1 MPRGGNR
8 PGSGRPKRV
17 KTFSDEVKKDFLK
30 AAKEKAKETGRT
42 LGQVVVGLIYDE
54 NIQDSVRIAALKA
67 WAEVVVVKEKKH
79 TVEKEKFP
87 KPTIYLPASRDS
99 EEERKLLA
107 ERGFFRKED
116 LEKIN

>member
-8 PGSGRPKRV
+8 PGSGRPKGV
-17 KTFSDEVKKDFLK
+17 KNFSDEVQKDFLK

-67 WAEVVVVKEKKH
+67 WAEVVVVKESKQ
-79 TVEKEKFP
+79 TVEKHRFKGLV
-87 KPTIYLPASRDS
+87 IGLPPIMRRPEND
-99 EEERKLLA
+99 EEEGKQLKG
-107 ERGFFRKED
+107 EMH
-116 LEKIN
+116 

>member
-1 MPRGGNR
+1 MPRGGSR

-17 KTFSDEVKKDFLK
+17 KNFSDAVKKDFLK

-67 WAEVVVVKEKKH
+67 WAEVVVVKESKQTLEEH
-79 TVEKEKFP
+79 RFNGPV
-87 KPTIYLPASRDS
+87 IGLPPISPRLDRKA
-99 EEERKLLA
+99 EEEKRLNG
-107 ERGFFRKED
+107 EMH
-116 LEKIN
+116 